1 MLRILSHL
9 PARVEEG
16 GMEQTLP
23 QSPEE
28 ESTLPTPWFWTS
40 GLQNGGRIDVLSH
53 LICHHLLQQPKEIS
67 VERMRSVS

>member
-1 MLRILSHL
+1 
-9 PARVEEG
+9 
-16 GMEQTLP
+16 MEQTLP

-67 VERMRSVS
+67 VERMKSVS